1 MTDPFAPKF
10 YSSKQKKKRSEFPWR
25 AKFRYVWT
33 LLELGS
39 IHYFLKTSSS
49 QNIEN
54 EFSFSS
60 THERIITMNK
70 FLKSNSGCSG
80 LCHINFVTLQNE
92 KRGEIPE
99 LRIFSMH
106 WYYAVNFS
114 FYLTWL
120 RYDVYSLH
128 KCSFYGKDTTYLNI
142 VTQLNKLEFQ

>member
-1 MTDPFAPKF
+1 MNSASQARMKELLQWISFSNLIQDVVVFATL
-10 YSSKQKKKRSEFPWR
+10 
-25 AKFRYVWT
+25 T
-33 LLELGS
+33 LL
-39 IHYFLKTSSS
+39 HYRMK
-49 QNIEN
+49 
-54 EFSFSS
+54 
-60 THERIITMNK
+60 
-70 FLKSNSGCSG
+70 
-80 LCHINFVTLQNE
+80 